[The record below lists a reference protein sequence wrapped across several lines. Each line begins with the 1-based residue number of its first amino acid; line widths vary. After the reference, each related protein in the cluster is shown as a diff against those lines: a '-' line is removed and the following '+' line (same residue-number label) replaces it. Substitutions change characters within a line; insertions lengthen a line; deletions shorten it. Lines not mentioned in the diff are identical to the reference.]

1 MNKAYHKGVSLFVV
15 IVILLLVSLTVISGM
30 SSFLLEQ
37 KVTNDRVEFEKMI
50 DIANSSLREA
60 EFRFYG
66 PSYLRDKIDIPASK
80 EFSHC
85 RKDNTLKDGYLNKP
99 CLLTEMTD
107 NELAEYYLNPIS
119 FLINNSNRFGVA
131 EVDAIDHADNM
142 RNIAWMPYVGTDPL
156 HLYDPIDSSK
166 VAYKGYWNAYLVKS
180 NEDDDANVNPEYGAS
195 LEGKGTYYYLITGQS
210 NGQVAVQSTLSNVYV
225 GINN

>member
-1 MNKAYHKGVSLFVV
+1 MKNFYQKGVSIFVV
-15 IVILLLVSLTVISGM
+15 IIILLLVSLTVISGM

-37 KVTNDRVEFEKMI
+37 KITNDRVEFEKMI

-66 PSYLRDKIDIPASK
+66 PAYLREKIDIPSSK
-80 EFSHC
+80 EFGFC
-85 RKDNTLKDGYLNKP
+85 RKDNKLQKDYLNKP
-99 CLLTEMTD
+99 CLLSEMTN
-107 NELAEYYLNPIS
+107 NELSEYYLIPIS
-119 FLINNSNRFGVA
+119 FLNNNSDRFGVS
-131 EVDAIDHADNM
+131 DINGIDSAGDM
-142 RNIAWMPYVGTDPL
+142 RNIAWMPYVGTDPN
-156 HLYDPIDSSK
+156 HPYNEKDYSG
-166 VAYKGYWNAYLVKS
+166 AEYKGYWNAYLVKS
-180 NEDDDANVNPEYGAS
+180 NEEDDSNINPEYGAS